1 MSVPKSV
8 TIWRGCWSLSSVQ
21 SDWWRALLLK
31 KQNKTTDSYL
41 PTWLKCLLLEPP
53 HTHNIAQ
60 SYLTLCDPVGC
71 NPPGSSVHGILQAR
85 ILEWVA
91 ISFSISFSSG
101 LPFPS
106 LPFPS
111 SRPRDQTQ
119 VSRIAGRR
127 FNLWATR
134 EAPLE
139 PQMSPKPL
147 FRTAFFCVLD
157 TRDPEK
163 NGWPPLSGSLSNE

>member
-1 MSVPKSV
+1 MK
-8 TIWRGCWSLSSVQ
+8 GSSF
-21 SDWWRALLLK
+21 K
-31 KQNKTTDSYL
+31 KTKQNNRLL
-41 PTWLKCLLLEPP
+41 PTYLIEMPIIRTTP
-53 HTHNIAQ
+53 YPYIAQ